1 MVRVRNLPIRHT
13 DREQRASTPYIPFT
27 VGLRAQATCHS
38 GSTVQWRV
46 LRQMVSAIGITGGF
60 CLLLLAL
67 WVPLRTAYAAEP
79 TMIDPRTLTFK
90 AIEFVPPEPDR
101 MVLENGMVIY
111 LLEDHELPLITI
123 GALMRTGGWL
133 DPPDKVGL
141 AALTGNVMQTG
152 GGGGLSAAE
161 VDDELAQFA
170 GRMTIAIDRQSG
182 SASLE
187 VMKKDLQQALRLFAG
202 VLRTPAF
209 DPARVDLAKLQAM
222 ERIRRREDEP
232 ESIASREFM
241 KLLYGPGHP
250 TARESSIE
258 SVRRIRRE
266 DLIAFHQNTIH
277 PNGIIL
283 GVTGDFI
290 KDEMVASLREAF
302 GDWQRGT
309 VPEVK
314 IDDVPESEAAGAVVH
329 LISKDTSQTHL
340 RAGRLSVKETDA
352 DYISLVVANDILGG
366 NSLIGRLFNEV
377 RTKRGLAYSVG
388 SELSTGIYDQG
399 MWLVWAETKLPSTK
413 EVLGQLVA
421 NIERMRTEPVSDAEL
436 TQAKDSYV
444 NSSVFDVSSSSKIVS
459 RLMELEYDGL
469 PKDFYQQLREK
480 ILTVSKE
487 DILAVGRKYLRRD
500 HLKIVAVGSGEALS
514 EELSI
519 FGNVKEISLNSEGEM
534 QGVMTSQLCFDS
546 SQSDPSC
553 SR

>member
-1 MVRVRNLPIRHT
+1 
-13 DREQRASTPYIPFT
+13 
-27 VGLRAQATCHS
+27 
-38 GSTVQWRV
+38 
-46 LRQMVSAIGITGGF
+46 MVSAIGIIGGC
-60 CLLLLAL
+60 CLLLFAL
-67 WVPLRTAYAAEP
+67 WGPLWTTYAAEP
-79 TMIDPRTLTFK
+79 AMIAPRTLTFK
-90 AIEFVPPEPDR
+90 TIEFVQPEPDR
-101 MVLENGMVIY
+101 VALENGMVIY

-141 AALTGNVMQTG
+141 AALTGDVMQT

-161 VDDELAQFA
+161 VDDELAQVA

-182 SASLE
+182 SASID
-187 VMKKDLQQALRLFAG
+187 VMRKDLQQAVRLFAG

-209 DPARVDLAKLQAM
+209 DPARVELAKLQAM

-232 ESIASREFM
+232 ESIASREFI

-258 SVRRIRRE
+258 SVGRIRRE

-283 GVTGDFI
+283 GVTGDFV

-314 IDDVPESEAAGAVVH
+314 IDDVPESEATRAVVH
-329 LISKDTSQTHL
+329 FISKDTSQTHL

-352 DYISLVVANDILGG
+352 DYIPLVVANDILGG

-388 SELSTGIYDQG
+388 SELSTGMYNQG

-421 NIERMRTEPVSDAEL
+421 NIERIRTEPVSDAEL

-444 NSSVFDVSSSSKIVS
+444 NSSVFDVSSSAKIVG
-459 RLMELEYDGL
+459 RLMKLEYDNL

-480 ILTVSKE
+480 ILAVSKE
-487 DILAVGRKYLRRD
+487 DILAVGRKYLRAD
-500 HLKIVAVGSGEALS
+500 HMKIVAVGSGETLS
-514 EELSI
+514 EELST
-519 FGNVKEISLNSEGEM
+519 FGSVKEISLNSEGEM
-534 QGVMTSQLCFDS
+534 QGVMTSQLCFNS
-546 SQSDPSC
+546 SQPDLPC

>member
-1 MVRVRNLPIRHT
+1 MRNLSIRHT
-13 DREQRASTPYIPFT
+13 DRESRASTPYPSFT
-27 VGLRAQATCHS
+27 IGLRAQETSHS
-38 GSTVQWRV
+38 GSTIHWRA
-46 LRQMVSAIGITGGF
+46 LRQTVWAIGITVGF
-60 CLLLLAL
+60 CVLLLAV
-67 WVPLRTAYAAEP
+67 WVPALTAYAAEP
-79 TMIDPRTLTFK
+79 AIIDPRTLTFK
-90 AIEFVPPEPDR
+90 EIEFVPAEPDR
-101 MVLENGMVIY
+101 VVLENGMVIY

-170 GRMTIAIDRQSG
+170 GRMTIAIGRQSG

-187 VMKKDLQQALRLFAG
+187 VMRKDLQQALRLFAG

-209 DPARVDLAKLQAM
+209 DPTRVDLAKLQAM

-266 DLIAFHQNTIH
+266 DLSAFHQNSIY

-290 KDEMVASLREAF
+290 KDEMVASLQEAF

-314 IDDVPESEAAGAVVH
+314 IDAVPESEAAGAVVH
-329 LISKDTSQTHL
+329 FISKDTSQTHL

-352 DYISLVVANDILGG
+352 DYVPLVVANDILGG

-534 QGVMTSQLCFDS
+534 QGVMTSQLCFES

>member
-1 MVRVRNLPIRHT
+1 MVRVRNQPIRHT
-13 DREQRASTPYIPFT
+13 DRELRAFTPYIPFA
-27 VGLRAQATCHS
+27 VGLRAQATCLS
-38 GSTVQWRV
+38 GSTSHCRV
-46 LRQMVSAIGITGGF
+46 IRQTVCAIGITVGF
-60 CLLLLAL
+60 CLLLFAL
-67 WVPLRTAYAAEP
+67 WVPPRTACAAEP
-79 TMIDPRTLTFK
+79 AMIDPRTLTFK

-101 MVLENGMVIY
+101 VVLENGMVIY

-123 GALMRTGGWL
+123 GVLMRTGSWL

-141 AALTGNVMQTG
+141 AALTGNVMQSG

-161 VDDELAQFA
+161 VDDELTQFA
-170 GRMTIAIDRQSG
+170 GRMTIAIGRQSG
-182 SASLE
+182 SASLD
-187 VMKKDLQQALRLFAG
+187 VMPKDVQQALRLFAG

-209 DPARVDLAKLQAM
+209 DPARVDLAKLQAI

-232 ESIASREFM
+232 ESIASREFT

-258 SVRRIRRE
+258 SVARIRRE

-302 GDWQRGT
+302 GDWRRGP

-314 IDDVPESEAAGAVVH
+314 IDDVPESEAARAVVH
-329 LISKDTSQTHL
+329 FINKDTSQTHL

-352 DYISLVVANDILGG
+352 DYVPLLVANDILGG

-388 SELSTGIYDQG
+388 SELSTGIYNQG
-399 MWLVWAETKLPSTK
+399 MWLVWAETKMPSTK
-413 EVLGQLVA
+413 EVLGQLVS
-421 NIERMRTEPVSDAEL
+421 NIERMRAEPVSDAEL

-459 RLMELEYDGL
+459 RLMKLEYDRL

-480 ILTVSKE
+480 ILMVSKE
-487 DILAVGRKYLRRD
+487 DILAVGRKYLRGD
-500 HLKIVAVGSGEALS
+500 HLKIVAVGSGETLSEALS
-514 EELSI
+514 T

-534 QGVMTSQLCFDS
+534 HGVMTSQLCFDN